1 MSRILIRLFLV
12 AALLCDFLGSGTGAR
27 AQGFVSKDEQKSE
40 ERFHEA
46 ESRGK
51 ACLDYAEARKR
62 SDEIQQIKQ
71 HDGYLKAVAEE
82 PQSPVEVVFRSAPS
96 SSRVASNRPTR
107 LLPTHGGKPGKHHG
121 RWTTNEIC
129 KPFNCVLLQLC
140 RGLYHLRTVAAPPR
154 YYYVIALRRLLC

>member
-1 MSRILIRLFLV
+1 MNRFLIRLFLV
-12 AALLCDFLGSGTGAR
+12 ATLLCDFLGSILDTK
-27 AQGFVSKDEQKSE
+27 AQGMAARDEQKSE
-40 ERFHEA
+40 E
-46 ESRGK
+46 
-51 ACLDYAEARKR
+51 
-62 SDEIQQIKQ
+62 QIKQ
-71 HDGYLKAVAEE
+71 HDGYLKPVAEE
-82 PQSPVEVVFRSAPS
+82 PQSPLEVVFRSAPS

>member
-1 MSRILIRLFLV
+1 MNRFLIRLFLV

-40 ERFHEA
+40 E
-46 ESRGK
+46 
-51 ACLDYAEARKR
+51 
-62 SDEIQQIKQ
+62 QIKQ
-71 HDGYLKAVAEE
+71 HDGYLKPVAEE